1 MAEVKLYDTVIIRA
15 GKFSTM
21 LSLRSNEVLLPM
33 IILIAA
39 FSLASAQGILSAK
52 QTETTVTEI
61 TTVTPVSQAANND
74 YNYSL
79 YLSLIGNGAVIV
91 SLIFLVIQIRQQRQ
105 DGRFTVFEKLMSD
118 FTQLNLLLVNKPQ
131 IASYLYPE
139 STSIEGPKWD
149 TEPVEKRMA
158 FYYLDS
164 VLGLCERA
172 WTAGRQSKADPKEW
186 IGWRNWLKSFAKS
199 PVFAELIKANEGMYE
214 DSYITELES
223 ILREVD
229 SDSKPT

>member
-1 MAEVKLYDTVIIRA
+1 MV
-15 GKFSTM
+15 
-21 LSLRSNEVLLPM
+21 
-33 IILIAA
+33 ILIAA
-39 FSLASAQGILSAK
+39 FSLASAQGMLSAK

-61 TTVTPVSQAANND
+61 TTVTPVSQAVNN
-74 YNYSL
+74 YSNYSL
-79 YLSLIGNGAVIV
+79 ILTVIGNGAVVV
-91 SLIFLVIQIRQQRQ
+91 SLIILAYQIKLQRQ
-105 DGRFTVFEKLMSD
+105 DARFTVFEKLMSD
-118 FTQLNLLLVNKPQ
+118 FTQLNLLLVNRPQ

-139 STSIEGPKWD
+139 STSIEGTKWD
-149 TEPVEKRMA
+149 TEPTEKRMA

-172 WTAGRQSKADPKEW
+172 WTAGRQSKANPEEW

-199 PVFAELIKANEGMYE
+199 PIFAELFKANEGMYE
-214 DSYITELES
+214 ESFTTEIES